1 MLSHAD
7 LKRIRLELGFTQ
19 RKMAAIIG
27 YSYFNY
33 RNIEQGQRKITKEF
47 EETLFHFLNRKSE
60 TKLEGSVDWL
70 KIRFKTLDFKMVITK
85 VLKLKPADF
94 FLEEKSLYSYRYM
107 VTYGAIRILYSDSKK
122 KAESGTLIDLTGGG
136 CRELELIL
144 MEQGRDW
151 FSFLHDVFLF
161 AEQERKDRLLED
173 FLAFPRFDIALDEL
187 YKETGNLDLFDI
199 KARVFDNKIIMKRTR
214 TFTAIEGLKKVD
226 GRFVNQGL
234 TLNFGSRQSALM
246 IRFYQKDYE
255 QAFLKDVS
263 VDYIHEVYNLKNRYE
278 LELHDMKAF
287 DVLKEWYTM
296 ETDLT
301 QIGARILNNYF
312 EVKDWNGKYDSEW
325 DGLLGTQAGFKFVVR
340 PRQIDYARTK
350 YWVTRQVSSAL
361 KLLKIADVVF
371 KRDELSEIISEAYL
385 SKNHAKLAEEICQR
399 NGVEFEEIVRQI

>member
-33 RNIEQGQRKITKEF
+33 RNIEQGQRKITKGF

-144 MEQGRDW
+144 IEQGRDW

-187 YKETGNLDLFDI
+187 L
-199 KARVFDNKIIMKRTR
+199 
-214 TFTAIEGLKKVD
+214 
-226 GRFVNQGL
+226 
-234 TLNFGSRQSALM
+234 
-246 IRFYQKDYE
+246 
-255 QAFLKDVS
+255 
-263 VDYIHEVYNLKNRYE
+263 
-278 LELHDMKAF
+278 
-287 DVLKEWYTM
+287 
-296 ETDLT
+296 
-301 QIGARILNNYF
+301 
-312 EVKDWNGKYDSEW
+312 
-325 DGLLGTQAGFKFVVR
+325 
-340 PRQIDYARTK
+340 
-350 YWVTRQVSSAL
+350 
-361 KLLKIADVVF
+361 
-371 KRDELSEIISEAYL
+371 
-385 SKNHAKLAEEICQR
+385 
-399 NGVEFEEIVRQI
+399 